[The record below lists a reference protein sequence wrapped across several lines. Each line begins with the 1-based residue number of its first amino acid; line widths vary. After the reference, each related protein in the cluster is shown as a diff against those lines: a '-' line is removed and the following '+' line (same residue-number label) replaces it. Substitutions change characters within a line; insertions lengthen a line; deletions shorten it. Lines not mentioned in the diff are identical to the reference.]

1 MFDRNV
7 DKAGYQKLVY
17 YKPWCRMS
25 AYVVGIWAGYIIF
38 KQDSKKLHLS
48 PVRRKEYLIN

>member
-1 MFDRNV
+1 
-7 DKAGYQKLVY
+7 
-17 YKPWCRMS
+17 MS

-48 PVRRKEYLIN
+48 PVRRKEYMITRIPGYIVMILGILANMNHR